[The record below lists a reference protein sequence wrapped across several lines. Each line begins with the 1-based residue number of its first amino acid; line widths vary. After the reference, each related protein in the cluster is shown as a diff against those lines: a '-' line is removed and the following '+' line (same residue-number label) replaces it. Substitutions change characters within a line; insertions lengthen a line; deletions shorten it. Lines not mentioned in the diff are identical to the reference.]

1 MALWLKPS
9 RRNTRLPARPVV
21 RVKTIGPVEA
31 PVLGRWLRFWP
42 FYRPAWTCVGIVRG
56 LSQLVDEQGGE
67 IPGALYIGFWVLEQ
81 CDNGR
86 RRAQLVGNPGASELG
101 VLRQAQVAAWL
112 AGGPL
117 PPIEPDPRQEHR
129 STTKLVVLP
138 GGRIDG

>member
-1 MALWLKPS
+1 MTLWHRLS
-9 RRNTRLPARPVV
+9 RRKAGPAARPAVNL
-21 RVKTIGPVEA
+21 RTIEPFEA
-31 PVLGRWLRFWP
+31 PFLGRWLRFWP
-42 FYRPAWTCVGIVRG
+42 FYRPAWTCLGIVRG
-56 LSQLVDEQGGE
+56 LSQLVDEKGAE
-67 IPGALYIGFWVLEQ
+67 IPGALYVGFWVLEQ

-101 VLRQAQVAAWL
+101 VLRQAQVTAWL

-129 STTKLVVLP
+129 SATKLVVLP